1 MFRALAISTLLAFY
15 GCICNAQHEANGA
28 GNKMTAPLKGAL
40 QQAKGTEQL
49 AVFLNFSNGQL
60 PGGESKVL
68 AHHRHGNVYLVRIN
82 KEDLLKIIAT
92 DQVTFADLYVQP
104 KEELTTGSLDLAT
117 NKANYAHSM
126 FPAIDGD
133 SILISIKENSFDTTD
148 IDYLNRYKGI
158 VLPSP
163 IITAH
168 ASIMATT
175 IAGGGNSSPQAKGV
189 AYGSK

>member
-1 MFRALAISTLLAFY
+1 MFRALAITALLAFY
-15 GCICNAQHEANGA
+15 CCICNAQHEANVA
-28 GNKMTAPLKGAL
+28 VKKITAPLKGAL

-49 AVFLNFSNGQL
+49 AVFLNFSDGQL
-60 PGGESKVL
+60 PGKDSKVL
-68 AHHRHGNVYLVRIN
+68 ARHARSNVYLVRIN
-82 KEDLLKIIAT
+82 KEDLIKVMAT
-92 DQVTFADLYVQP
+92 NKVTFADLYVQP

-133 SILISIKENSFDTTD
+133 GILISIKENSFDTTD
-148 IDYLNRYKGI
+148 IDYLNRHKGT

-163 IITAH
+163 IVTAH

-175 IAGGGNSSPQAKGV
+175 I
-189 AYGSK
+189 